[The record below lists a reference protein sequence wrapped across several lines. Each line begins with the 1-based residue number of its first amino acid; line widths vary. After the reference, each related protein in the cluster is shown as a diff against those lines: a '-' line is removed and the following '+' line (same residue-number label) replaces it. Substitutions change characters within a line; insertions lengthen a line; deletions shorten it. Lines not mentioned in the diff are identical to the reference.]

1 MFPRDP
7 DRLDRLR
14 DHGAQAWGWSSGLH
28 TVLLLLAIA
37 ALVVGIL
44 VLLQQRRATATPIPS
59 STPTPPT
66 TMPPDPALAELRQ
79 RYARGELDRDDYL
92 QRAADLGDRGAEET
106 PAPTPTTGP

>member
-14 DHGAQAWGWSSGLH
+14 DHGAQAWGLSSGLH

-44 VLLQQRRATATPIPS
+44 VLLQQRRAAGPVAVTS
-59 STPTPPT
+59 PTP
-66 TMPPDPALAELRQ
+66 PPDPALAELRQ

-92 QRAADLGDRGAEET
+92 RRTADLGGGAPADT
-106 PAPTPTTGP
+106 PPPAPNPEP